1 MGIVVF
7 TSIIQAY
14 VPSRPTTVKP
24 KMKLFISLILGLGL
38 QVYSFPVMEDSLTL
52 HQELLLGGTDL
63 IHPQI
68 TMIMATT
75 AEDLVINTIKLMVNV
90 VFAETHTSMNQELMK
105 PLVVFMR
112 LVPLLT
118 AIPQDK

>member
-1 MGIVVF
+1 
-7 TSIIQAY
+7 
-14 VPSRPTTVKP
+14 
-24 KMKLFISLILGLGL
+24 
-38 QVYSFPVMEDSLTL
+38 MEDSPT
-52 HQELLLGGTDL
+52 LLLERLLGDTDL

-90 VFAETHTSMNQELMK
+90 VFAETHTSIRQELMR
-105 PLVVFMR
+105 PLVVLMQ
-112 LVPLLT
+112 LVPLLI